1 MRHPISLIL
10 ILCISLSYFFCGT
23 IPSDSDN
30 TGYGSITILVWVNKS
45 QSDVNTRE
53 TTWSNLV
60 VKITAADMG
69 TIHDTL
75 DLITGQSFYSFTIEN
90 VPAGDNRLVE
100 AWTIDDESDT
110 IHGIDSDIVDIEP
123 AKISQVLL
131 ELIPIKGS
139 IYAVL
144 TDIPTII
151 DSVEFTFATTNNT
164 WKEKA
169 EREPKLNICLDKI
182 PFGTT
187 GTLSIVGYDTLNDT
201 VASWKMENFTFT
213 NSNVTIEASFIS
225 VGKIEIHVTIH
236 MPGVTIIIGIMDT
249 TDSIGDE
256 NGGLIITEIMYSA
269 NDSEYVEIYNPTV
282 NTFDETIILQKDNG
296 TFRFF
301 KIQIPPKDFYVIG
314 RRDTTV
320 LVDTVPWFDTT
331 FSITSAFNLSST
343 TGNWITLRLAKD
355 SSVIDNVAFQTG
367 SNEQEWPNFST
378 SLKASIVLDS
388 LSEDPEYNN
397 FGRNWIK
404 AESPI
409 DISITQQLGTPGL
422 PGSQ

>member
-30 TGYGSITILVWVNKS
+30 TGDGSINILVWVNKS

-53 TTWSNLV
+53 TTWSKLV
-60 VKITAADMG
+60 VQISAVDIG

-75 DLITGQSFYSFTIEN
+75 DLISGQSFYSFTIEN
-90 VPAGDNRLVE
+90 IPAGDNRLVE

-144 TDIPTII
+144 TDIPTIV
-151 DSVEFTFATTNNT
+151 DSVELSFVTPNT
-164 WKEKA
+164 SWQVKA
-169 EREPKLNICLDKI
+169 EREPKLNMCLDKI

-187 GTLSIVGYDTLNDT
+187 GTISIVAYDTTSDT
-201 VASWKMENFTFT
+201 VASWKTENFTFT
-213 NSNVTIEASFIS
+213 NSNTSIEASFIS
-225 VGKIEIHVTIH
+225 VGKIQLQVTIH
-236 MPGVTIIIGIMDT
+236 MPGVTIITGIIDT

-256 NGGLIITEIMYSA
+256 KGGLIITEIMYA
-269 NDSEYVEIYNPTV
+269 TNDSEYVELYNPTV
-282 NTFDETIILQKDNG
+282 NTFDDTIILQKDIG

-301 KIQIPPKDFYVIG
+301 HVVIPPKEFYVIG
-314 RRDTTV
+314 RYCDSIDT
-320 LVDTVPWFDTT
+320 LNPWWFDTT
-331 FSITSAFNLSST
+331 HLYQSAFNLTS
-343 TGNWITLRLAKD
+343 TGNWITLRLARD
-355 SSVIDNVAFQTG
+355 LSIIDNVAFQAG

-378 SLKASIVLDS
+378 STKASIVLDT
-388 LSEDPEYNN
+388 LPDDPEYNN

-409 DISITQQLGTPGL
+409 DILITQQLGTPGL
-422 PGSQ
+422 PGS